1 MKKFIAM
8 LLIMTTAA
16 SLTACSCANSAAG
29 GNSAAGETAV
39 QEEAIPDDTEGK
51 TALDI
56 LNDVW
61 AGFPEDGKFAI
72 AGGDY
77 NNMVSDV
84 PGTVDVADGETLD
97 ALFGFPAA
105 NASMLD
111 DGASFLHMMNQ
122 NTFTAAAFHVTDSA
136 NVQTVADAIKEN
148 ILVRQWMCGFPEEL
162 IVYSVGEN
170 YVVMAFGAQMNT
182 DNFQT
187 SLEAAY
193 ASAKMLHEEDLD
205 G

>member
-1 MKKFIAM
+1 MKRILAM
-8 LLIMTTAA
+8 LLMMSLAVSMIACGKSNDNGNNAGNAA
-16 SLTACSCANSAAG
+16 E
-29 GNSAAGETAV
+29 ETV
-39 QEEAIPDDTEGK
+39 VDDTEGK

-77 NNMVSDV
+77 SNMTMDV
-84 PGTVDVADGETLD
+84 PGTVAVADAETLD
-97 ALFGFPAA
+97 ALFGFPSA

-111 DGASFLHMMNQ
+111 DGASFMHMMNQ
-122 NTFTAAAFHVTDSA
+122 NTFTAAAFHVTDAA
-136 NVQTVADAIKEN
+136 NVAAVADAVKEN

-162 IVYSVGEN
+162 IVYTVGNN
-170 YVVMAFGAQMNT
+170 YVVMAFGAEMNT
-182 DNFQT
+182 DNFQS

-193 ASAKMLHEEDLD
+193 ASAKLVHEEDLD

>member
-1 MKKFIAM
+1 MIACGKSNDNGNNAGN
-8 LLIMTTAA
+8 AA
-16 SLTACSCANSAAG
+16 E
-29 GNSAAGETAV
+29 ETV
-39 QEEAIPDDTEGK
+39 VDDTEGK

-77 NNMVSDV
+77 SNMTMDV
-84 PGTVDVADGETLD
+84 PGTVAVADAETLD
-97 ALFGFPAA
+97 ALFGFPSA

-111 DGASFLHMMNQ
+111 DGASFMHMMNQ
-122 NTFTAAAFHVTDSA
+122 NTFTAAAFHVTDAA
-136 NVQTVADAIKEN
+136 NVAAVADAVKEN

-162 IVYSVGEN
+162 IVYTVGNN
-170 YVVMAFGAQMNT
+170 YVVMAFGAEMNT
-182 DNFQT
+182 DNFQS

-193 ASAKMLHEEDLD
+193 ASAKLMHEEDLD